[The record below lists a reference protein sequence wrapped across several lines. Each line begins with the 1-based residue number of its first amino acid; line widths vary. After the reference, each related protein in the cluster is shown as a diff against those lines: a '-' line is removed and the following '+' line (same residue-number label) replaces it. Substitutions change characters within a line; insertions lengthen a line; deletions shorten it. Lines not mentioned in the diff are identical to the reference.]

1 MRHDIKRAVLAVLSC
16 LVVFCGSPLL
26 AKTPANNLKDQKKLR
41 KPIDLRLSKDNR
53 WLYIANRST
62 GSISVIDAKSRK
74 VVNEQPVGKQ
84 LTALAISPDGK
95 LLVAADDSL
104 HQLILMK
111 PLAGKVEVLSR
122 MAISPYPVRMA
133 FAANGKRLFVTS
145 LWSRRVS
152 QVDVSNHQ
160 KAKVQ
165 RVLDLPF
172 APRCLISVRKDSRL
186 IIADSFSGRLGIIDV
201 AKFKVQAVR
210 EFPAHNIRGLSV
222 SNNGKMLLIA
232 HQMLNELAHTV
243 RNDVH
248 WGLLMSNDL
257 RWLRLD
263 LMLSGA
269 KDLYKGG
276 RMHPL
281 GEAGSATGDPA
292 GLAVAPNGT
301 VVVTLGGV
309 GEVAVGKEKDYGL
322 RRRQV
327 GKRPTGVVV
336 SSDSQTAYMTDTF
349 RDTVV
354 EVALIESIPA
364 KKIKLGPAPKLTLAQ
379 QGERLFFNAK
389 LSHDGWMSCHSCHTD
404 GHTNSMLN
412 DNLSDGSFGAPKR
425 VLSLL
430 GRAKTAPFAW
440 NGGAANLE
448 MQVRKSI
455 RNTMQSDDD
464 PNPKHVKAIAAFVRT
479 LKAPPSLDK
488 VRGLEDPKRIAR
500 GKKLFL
506 GNSCNRCHVPP
517 TFTSPSTYNVGL
529 TDKLGNKLFNPPTLR
544 GVGQRGPYFH
554 DARAKSLNDV
564 LMKYRHQLKKPLTK
578 KQFLDI
584 RAFLRS
590 L

>member
-1 MRHDIKRAVLAVLSC
+1 MMSLVRNRGSLLLLLCVALAAPSL
-16 LVVFCGSPLL
+16 LL
-26 AKTPANNLKDQKKLR
+26 AKPKLQNQR
-41 KPIDLRLSKDNR
+41 HLRQPVDLRLSKDNQ
-53 WLYIANRST
+53 WLYVANRRS
-62 GSISVIDAKSRK
+62 GSLSVIDVKKRQ
-74 VVNEQPVGKQ
+74 VVLEQQIGKQ
-84 LTALAISPDGK
+84 LSAIAINKRGN
-95 LLVAADDSL
+95 LLVAADEAA
-104 HQLILMK
+104 HQLIFMT
-111 PLAGKVEVLSR
+111 PQPGGAKVIQRL
-122 MAISPYPVRMA
+122 AISPYPVRLA
-133 FAANGKRLFVTS
+133 FDQSDRRLFVTS

-152 QVDVSNHQ
+152 IVDLAGGPGA
-160 KAKVQ
+160 AKVAK
-165 RVLDLPF
+165 VMDLPF
-172 APRCLISVRKDSRL
+172 APRCILPVRNDSHLIV
-186 IIADSFSGRLGIIDV
+186 ADSFTGRLAVID
-201 AKFKVQAVR
+201 AKKYQLQAIR
-210 EFPAHNIRGLSV
+210 EFPAHNIRGLNV
-222 SNNGKMLLIA
+222 SKNGKMLLIA

-257 RWLRLD
+257 RWLQLD
-263 LMLSGA
+263 LILNGS

-292 GLAVAPNGT
+292 GLAVAPNGL

-309 GEVAVGKEKDYGL
+309 GEVAVGKEEDYGL

-327 GKRPTGVVV
+327 GKRPTGVTV
-336 SSDSQTAYMTDTF
+336 SSNSQTAFVADTF

-354 EVALIESIPA
+354 EVALIESIPT
-364 KKIKLGPAPKLTLAQ
+364 KKIQLGPAAKLTLAQ

-448 MQVRKSI
+448 MQIRKSI
-455 RNTMQSDDD
+455 RNTMQSDQD
-464 PNPKHVKAIAAFVRT
+464 PNPKHVKALAAFVRT
-479 LKAPPSLDK
+479 LPAPPSLDK
-488 VRGLEDPKRIAR
+488 VRGLENTKRIGR
-500 GKKLFL
+500 GKSLFL
-506 GNSCNRCHVPP
+506 ANRCNHCHIPP
-517 TFTSPSTYNVGL
+517 TYTSPKNYNVGL
-529 TDKLGNKLFNPPTLR
+529 SDKLGNKLFNPPTLR

-554 DARAKSLNDV
+554 DIRAKSLKDV
-564 LMKYRHQLKKPLTK
+564 LMKFKHQLKKPLSK
-578 KQFLDI
+578 EEFLDL